1 MRYLF
6 IIVLASA
13 ALCFSGPDAD
23 ARCRSNCRGRGRFC
37 VRACARLCY
46 QPAARR
52 CCGPSDARQSGVPVG
67 EKYRAELPLPP
78 APVADP
84 SDGAPEPGA
93 APKLEI
99 DINKPGGAK

>member
-1 MRYLF
+1 MRSLF

-23 ARCRSNCRGRGRFC
+23 ARCRRSCRSRGRCC
-37 VRACARLCY
+37 VRACARPCC

-52 CCGPSDARQSGVPVG
+52 CCSPSDARQSGVPAG
-67 EKYRAELPLPP
+67 ETYRDELPLPP
-78 APVADP
+78 ATVADP
-84 SDGAPEPGA
+84 GPGDD
-93 APKLEI
+93 PKLEI